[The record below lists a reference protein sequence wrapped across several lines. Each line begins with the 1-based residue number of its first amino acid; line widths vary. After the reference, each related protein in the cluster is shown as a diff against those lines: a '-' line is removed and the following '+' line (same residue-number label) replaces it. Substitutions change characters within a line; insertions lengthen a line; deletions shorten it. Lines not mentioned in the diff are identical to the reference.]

1 MIIAVRHFVMKNHT
15 KNIEQN
21 LAIDPNLIRDIFL
34 TCIMNSV
41 YTIMAV
47 LAAIALIGSIGATS
61 LQRTAF
67 AIGNPELLPQDA
79 KGHGDRVSSQ
89 AIGNPEIVP
98 GTAKG
103 HGEDVS
109 NAARGP
115 R

>member
-1 MIIAVRHFVMKNHT
+1 MYLIFALLNLSKALSNKVMKN
-15 KNIEQN
+15 
-21 LAIDPNLIRDIFL
+21 L
-34 TCIMNSV
+34 
-41 YTIMAV
+41 YTSV
-47 LAAIALIGSIGATS
+47 LAVMAAAALLGSIGATS
-61 LQRTAF
+61 LQQTAF
-67 AIGNPELLPQDA
+67 DIGNPELLPQDA

>member
-1 MIIAVRHFVMKNHT
+1 MAAV
-15 KNIEQN
+15 
-21 LAIDPNLIRDIFL
+21 
-34 TCIMNSV
+34 
-41 YTIMAV
+41 
-47 LAAIALIGSIGATS
+47 ALLGSIGATS
-61 LQRTAF
+61 LQQTAF

-103 HGEDVS
+103 HSEDVS